1 LEKLQK
7 KSEENVMCR
16 IFAHQPQRNYE
27 SQTRSLRIG
36 GHSTSV
42 RLEMAFWDTLE
53 EIASKEGTSLA
64 RFLTNLHDEVLSHHG
79 EASNFAS
86 LLRCCCLIYTSSR
99 TGAATPHYQGINQPL
114 ETAE

>member
-1 LEKLQK
+1 
-7 KSEENVMCR
+7 
-16 IFAHQPQRNYE
+16 
-27 SQTRSLRIG
+27 
-36 GHSTSV
+36 
-42 RLEMAFWDTLE
+42 MAFWDTLE

-99 TGAATPHYQGINQPL
+99 AATPHYQGINQPL